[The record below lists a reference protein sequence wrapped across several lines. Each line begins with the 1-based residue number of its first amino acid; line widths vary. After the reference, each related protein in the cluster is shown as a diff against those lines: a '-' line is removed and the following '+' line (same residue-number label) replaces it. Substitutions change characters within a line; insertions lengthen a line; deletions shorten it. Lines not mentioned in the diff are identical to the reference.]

1 MDAAYEYDAAN
12 NPTKI
17 GSNTYKYNE
26 ADELE
31 SATGFTYTYNE
42 DGQRTKTTPTTGPA
56 TTYGYDQAGNLISV
70 ERPEGESKPK
80 IEDAYAYNGDG
91 LRTSQA
97 VSGTTT
103 YMAWDESESL
113 PLILSDGTNSYI
125 YGPENLP
132 IEQINTSTG
141 TVSYLHH
148 DQAGS
153 TRLIMGSTG
162 TVTGKCTY
170 GAYGTPTCEGT
181 TTTPLGYDGQ
191 YTNTDT
197 GLIYLRAREYDP
209 ATGQFLSVDPEVAK
223 SQESYEYAADD
234 PVNVSDPTGLRPW
247 GPKIKEAQVKCASWK
262 AWHSTKSPFYGNKN
276 IYSACQ
282 GLLSLPSQVYGTE
295 GSGFLQHVLAAGQ
308 DALALGI
315 SAAKD
320 AFVEG
325 CSLGAESAI
334 ELGPAGA
341 TGVCLVSGS
350 AAVVLVTPGA
360 AAGGAAW
367 GGYSGERISLRESVF
382 GP

>member
-1 MDAAYEYDAAN
+1 VDAAYEYDAAN

-80 IEDAYAYNGDG
+80 IEDAYAYNGNG
-91 LRTSQA
+91 LRPSQTI
-97 VSGTTT
+97 SGTTT

-153 TRLIMGSTG
+153 TRLIKAS
-162 TVTGKCTY
+162 
-170 GAYGTPTCEGT
+170 ARLPTE
-181 TTTPLGYDGQ
+181 
-191 YTNTDT
+191 
-197 GLIYLRAREYDP
+197 E
-209 ATGQFLSVDPEVAK
+209 
-223 SQESYEYAADD
+223 
-234 PVNVSDPTGLRPW
+234 
-247 GPKIKEAQVKCASWK
+247 
-262 AWHSTKSPFYGNKN
+262 
-276 IYSACQ
+276 
-282 GLLSLPSQVYGTE
+282 
-295 GSGFLQHVLAAGQ
+295 
-308 DALALGI
+308 
-315 SAAKD
+315 
-320 AFVEG
+320 
-325 CSLGAESAI
+325 
-334 ELGPAGA
+334 
-341 TGVCLVSGS
+341 
-350 AAVVLVTPGA
+350 
-360 AAGGAAW
+360 
-367 GGYSGERISLRESVF
+367 
-382 GP
+382 